1 MNFIKQL
8 FAIESKPKR
17 GLMALEWVV
26 LAYTLLTLCVTLFT
40 YTELQNPDA
49 MIWGRVR
56 VVAMTVALLV
66 VYRLVPCR
74 LTRLV
79 RVVAQMSLLAWWY
92 PDTYEIIRMFPNLD
106 HLFAGWEQDLFGCQ
120 PALLFAKA
128 IPWAVVSELMS
139 MGYFMYYPMIA
150 VIVLYYF
157 FCRYYEAERASF
169 VVLASFFI
177 YYVIYIFVPVVGPT
191 FYFDAVGVR
200 DIAQGIFPAMGD
212 YFNSHNNC
220 LPTPGYTDGIF
231 YQLVE
236 DAKAAGE
243 RPTAAFPSS
252 HVGVSTVIMLLGWH
266 TGKHKL
272 VYAMLPFYIFLCLAT
287 VYIQAHYLIDA
298 VAGLV
303 SGVVLYFVL
312 MAVSK
317 HMIENNSSS
326 RLRFR

>member
-1 MNFIKQL
+1 M
-8 FAIESKPKR
+8 
-17 GLMALEWVV
+17 
-26 LAYTLLTLCVTLFT
+26 
-40 YTELQNPDA
+40 
-49 MIWGRVR
+49 
-56 VVAMTVALLV
+56 
-66 VYRLVPCR
+66 
-74 LTRLV
+74 
-79 RVVAQMSLLAWWY
+79 
-92 PDTYEIIRMFPNLD
+92 
-106 HLFAGWEQDLFGCQ
+106 
-120 PALLFAKA
+120 
-128 IPWAVVSELMS
+128 
-139 MGYFMYYPMIA
+139 
-150 VIVLYYF
+150 
-157 FCRYYEAERASF
+157 
-169 VVLASFFI
+169 VLASFFI

-191 FYFDAVGVR
+191 FYFDAVGAR

-212 YFNSHNNC
+212 YFNSHSNC

-272 VYAMLPFYIFLCLAT
+272 VYTMLPFYIFLCLAT

-303 SGVVLYFVL
+303 SGVVLYFAL